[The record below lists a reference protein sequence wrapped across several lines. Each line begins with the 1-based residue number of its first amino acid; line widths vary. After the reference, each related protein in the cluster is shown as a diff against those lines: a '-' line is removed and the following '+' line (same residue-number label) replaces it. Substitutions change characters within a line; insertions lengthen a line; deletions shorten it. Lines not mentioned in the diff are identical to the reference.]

1 MPSSHLILCRPLLLL
16 PPMPSS
22 IRVFSNESTIPRSEI
37 TGPRVITQQIMSLL
51 QSVCTHFVYSRQHCV
66 SIPVVYCAVI
76 ATVDYFL
83 TLNISYYLI
92 FLKTNELKHLFIWK
106 IKLYE
111 ATQELSVSSTA
122 VSLAP
127 TVRCTL

>member
-1 MPSSHLILCRPLLLL
+1 
-16 PPMPSS
+16 
-22 IRVFSNESTIPRSEI
+22 
-37 TGPRVITQQIMSLL
+37 
-51 QSVCTHFVYSRQHCV
+51 VCTHFVYSRQHCV

-83 TLNISYYLI
+83 TLNIPYYLI

-111 ATQELSVSSTA
+111 ATQELSVLCTA

-127 TVRCTL
+127 TVHCML